1 VNRKL
6 TPPFRTVLLV
16 QDLEFGGTQRY
27 AVHLL
32 KHLDRSLFSPELWV
46 LRGGKDMLPMA
57 EEANVKIV
65 FLSLSPRVG
74 PRAIAHL
81 LWRLMRYPPD
91 ILYTLTGVPNIWG
104 RPFGT
109 IARVPVIISSWRGLV
124 AKQWETILWPLSTR
138 IVCNAHALKGVIVR
152 LHSVDPSRIAVV
164 PNAVSADFFF
174 PSNGDKAAEPTV
186 LYVGRLVPE
195 KDLLTLLEGFKL
207 TLHGIPSARLDI
219 VGNGKLKSKLEDF
232 IRGNSL
238 ESSVR
243 LLPGRRDIR
252 PLLRQAWVFAMSSIR
267 EASPNVILE
276 AMATALP
283 VVGTRVGGIPELIQD
298 GDTGIVV
305 EPSNPIALAEALTR
319 LLTDE
324 EMRHSMGRK
333 GRERVLAFHTIKRMI
348 DETQQVLIEAVNE
361 AAQPERC

>member
-1 VNRKL
+1 MKRKL
-6 TPPFRTVLLV
+6 TAPFHTVLLL

-27 AVHLL
+27 AVQLL
-32 KHLDRSLFSPELWV
+32 KHLDRTLFSPELWV
-46 LRGGKDMLPMA
+46 LRGGKDMLPIA
-57 EEANVKIV
+57 EEANVKVV

-74 PRAIAHL
+74 PRAITHL
-81 LWRLMRYPPD
+81 FWRLIRYPPD

-124 AKQWETILWPLSTR
+124 AKQWESILWPLSTR

-164 PNAVSADFFF
+164 TNAVRADYFC
-174 PSNGDKAAEPTV
+174 PGNGDKAAEPTV
-186 LYVGRLVPE
+186 LYVGRLAPE
-195 KDLLTLLEGFKL
+195 KDLLTLLEGFRL
-207 TLHGIPSARLDI
+207 ARETIPNARLDI
-219 VGNGKLKSKLEDF
+219 VGNGSLKPKLEDF
-232 IRGNSL
+232 ILRNSL
-238 ESSVR
+238 ETAVR

-252 PLLRQAWVFAMSSIR
+252 PLLHRAWVFAMTSIR

-276 AMATALP
+276 AMATELP

-305 EPSNPIALAEALTR
+305 ELANPNAFAKALTC
-319 LLTDE
+319 LLDDE
-324 EMRHSMGRK
+324 DMRRSMGRR
-333 GRERVLAFHTIKRMI
+333 GRERVLAFHTMERMI
-348 DETQQVLIEAVNE
+348 EQTQQVIIEAANE
-361 AAQPERC
+361 AAQCRTC